1 MTDPDRS
8 PAAID
13 PAFRGCL
20 VVKVCP
26 ADRLLG
32 EGVVLCKLL
41 LGERCQHMD
50 ASSSMLADR
59 CCTIAALLRHSCSC
73 SRAGSQELS
82 VTGTK
87 ADEAESTPPKAK
99 FSPGDAADKEFKAD
113 GKILQPIVALR
124 MQVARRSRRQYGC
137 C

>member
-1 MTDPDRS
+1 
-8 PAAID
+8 
-13 PAFRGCL
+13 
-20 VVKVCP
+20 
-26 ADRLLG
+26 
-32 EGVVLCKLL
+32 
-41 LGERCQHMD
+41 
-50 ASSSMLADR
+50 ML
-59 CCTIAALLRHSCSC
+59 TIAALLRHFCSC

-87 ADEAESTPPKAK
+87 TDPRGVDASKGRV
-99 FSPGDAADKEFKAD
+99 FPGDAADEEFKAD